1 MVEKLPLDLDKTA
14 DINQKIEESIYDSE
28 YWTVSIPNLLP
39 DTEFPLQFAWVYED
53 GTTSA
58 YSAYKTFTTPGGD
71 TLKRPK
77 FLPTD
82 LTVFQGKLKVNWQG
96 VDVDGDEYGKE
107 FGYVDVLYK
116 LSTDTE
122 WKSAGVFIKS
132 SFLLIPGTPKLTYN
146 VKLVAYTKTGV
157 PSLDSDIQTK
167 ALIQTGPNKPTNVQ
181 RFWSGTKFVVTFTQN
196 PSAVGNEYI
205 KTHKITLTSSTNISF
220 DFEFPVVPGDT
231 QRFELGEDV
240 SNTYFGPQTSPGF
253 SGSVWST
260 DIYNGESE
268 KTAFDFLG
276 YTSPLTAPVIT
287 LSQLV
292 GGYKVSYSD
301 QLDETSKKAFN
312 NISIEESLVSGTS
325 GFNRVSFGPSNPVT
339 ISTGSSLVQRWVRAL
354 VYDNIGGYPKNTDG
368 SPLYSNVATVTPK
381 NADPSDGTPPAVPTV
396 TAGTPTYNTI
406 PITIGVT
413 DSDTKDV
420 YIRYKKSTDS
430 LYGYDITPVSVGSNS
445 WTIKN
450 LAPNTQYNIGVSGG
464 DASSNYSAY
473 SADISATTASS
484 APGTP
489 SNVTISNLSSGVG
502 VLASWTAPAT
512 TALSISKY
520 KVELR
525 KDPSTTNTLIQTQYS
540 FSTNISFS
548 GLSAS
553 STYQIAVSTEDV
565 SGTLSTSVY
574 SSIFTT
580 NTAGGVS
587 DGLPPLASPTP
598 TVTPLYG
605 ALEIRWTPLTIGT
618 RSTTAN
624 PDIVIYEVHASTANG
639 FTPSSATKILE
650 VSGSFA
656 IIKTIAGTAL
666 TYGTTYYVKLIAK
679 DLDGSAAAGSQ
690 GSEKTLQVDNGDL
703 AADSVRANV
712 IKAGTITATEI
723 NSDNLFVGKTFKVGT
738 GGVIFSGTGAAH
750 GNPDT
755 GFYLDSTGQFSLKD
769 RLIFSSA
776 GTLTVNGIINAD
788 SGTLK
793 GALSIDATTMKFGK
807 GVKDSFNGIYIDD
820 NNYWY
825 SNGNFRAGGTG
836 TGITSTG
843 GSLSIISP
851 VTITGT
857 SSITGNL
864 GVIGTIYSG
873 GAVDSGQRTVLNSAG
888 IYAYPAGVGAAATT
902 SIFANAAAGGVTFA
916 TERGRLGSSSN
927 YWLVGANTI
936 SSVAGSGS
944 VTLESSSTNAR
955 IVTSPAAAT
964 STSGISGSGVYGIWS
979 GAIATSGSSTDAQI
993 AAAPFSVTHAGTLNA
1008 NSATIRGKVTA
1019 TSGGFG
1025 TVDANGDVISGWRI
1039 SSNTIQAYGSGAS
1052 AGTINGGN
1060 ITGATIT
1067 GSSFNI
1073 TKDITFSGV
1082 ITVADPSPLV
1092 VDEDTGVTGSGS
1104 IINANTQTITMSF
1117 TDGLINSTG
1126 SLIVKAANTL
1136 ELYGGSAVAASFS
1149 SSGHSIVIPGTSGLY
1164 IGNTSNAQGA
1174 AASSHPAFITI
1185 DGRMRMR
1192 VGAPLF
1198 YPNGSAG
1205 AYIRNIYIKNTSG
1218 VPSSST
1224 GHIGDIMV
1232 TYG

>member
-1 MVEKLPLDLDKTA
+1 MVEKLPLDLEKTA
-14 DINQKIEESIYDSE
+14 DINQKLEESVYDSE

-39 DTEFPLQFAWVYED
+39 DTSFPLQFAWVYED
-53 GTTSA
+53 GTVSE

-71 TLKRPK
+71 TLNRPK

-82 LTVFQGKLKVNWQG
+82 LTIFQGKLKVNWQG

-167 ALIQTGPNKPTNVQ
+167 ALIQNGPNTPTNVQ

-196 PSAVGNEYI
+196 PAAVGNEYI
-205 KTHKITLTSSTNISF
+205 KTNKITLTSSTSISF

-253 SGSVWST
+253 SGKVWST
-260 DIYNGESE
+260 DIYNGESV
-268 KTAFDFLG
+268 KVPFDFLE
-276 YTSPLTAPVIT
+276 YTSILTAPVIT

-301 QLDETSKKAFN
+301 QLDEASKKAFN
-312 NISIEESLVSGTS
+312 NISIEESLVSATS
-325 GFNRVSFGPSNPVT
+325 GFNRVSFGSVNPVT
-339 ISTGSSLVQRWVRAL
+339 ISTGSSTAQRWVRAL
-354 VYDNIGGYPKNTDG
+354 VYDNIGGYPKNIDG
-368 SPLYSNVATVTPK
+368 TPLYSNVATVSPK
-381 NADPSDGTPPAVPTV
+381 NSDPSDGTPPAVPSV
-396 TAGTPTYNTI
+396 SAGTPTATTV
-406 PITIGVT
+406 PITITVV
-413 DSDTKDV
+413 DADTKDV
-420 YIRYKKSTDS
+420 YVRYKKSTES
-430 LYGYDITPVSVGSNS
+430 LYGHDITPVSVGSNP
-445 WTIKN
+445 WTIKG
-450 LAPNTQYNIGVSGG
+450 LQPNTTYNIGVSGG
-464 DASSNYSAY
+464 DSFSNYSAY
-473 SADISATTASS
+473 SADISAVTASS
-484 APGTP
+484 APGAP
-489 SNVTISNLSSGVG
+489 SNVTLSNLSSGVG
-502 VLASWTAPAT
+502 VVASWTAPAT
-512 TALSISKY
+512 TLLSISKY

-525 KDPSTTNTLIQTQYS
+525 KDPATTNTLIQTQYS
-540 FSTNISFS
+540 FSTSISFS
-548 GLSAS
+548 GLSPS
-553 STYQIAVSTEDV
+553 SIYQVTVFTEDV
-565 SGTLSTSVY
+565 SGTFSASA
-574 SSIFTT
+574 SSSAFTT
-580 NTAGGVS
+580 NTSGGLS
-587 DGLPPLASPTP
+587 DGIAPTSSPTP
-598 TVTPLYG
+598 VVTPLYG
-605 ALEIRWTPLTIGT
+605 ALEVRWTAITN
-618 RSTTAN
+618 A
-624 PDIVIYEVHASTANG
+624 DIVTYEVHASTANN
-639 FTPSSATKILE
+639 FTPSAATKVLE
-650 VSGSFA
+650 VAGTFA
-656 IIKTIAGTAL
+656 IVKTISGTPL
-666 TYGTTYYVKLIAK
+666 VYDTIYYVKIIAK
-679 DLDGSAAAGSQ
+679 DVDGAAAAGAQ
-690 GSEKTLQVDNGDL
+690 AFEKPSKVDNGDI
-703 AADSVRANV
+703 AAGAVRANH
-712 IKAGTITATEI
+712 IFTGTITATQMD
-723 NSDNLFVGKTFKVGT
+723 SDNLFVGKTFKIGT
-738 GGVIFSGTGAAH
+738 GGVIFSGTGAAY
-750 GNPDT
+750 GLPTT

-769 RLIFSSA
+769 RLTFSSA
-776 GTLTVNGIINAD
+776 GTLTVKGVIEAD
-788 SGTLK
+788 SGKLL
-793 GALSIDATTMKFGK
+793 GALSIDATSMKFGK

-843 GSLSIISP
+843 GSLSIVSP

-993 AAAPFSVTHAGTLNA
+993 AAAPFSVTHAGALIAT
-1008 NSATIRGKVTA
+1008 SATIRGKVTA

-1025 TVDANGDVISGWRI
+1025 TVDANGDVTSGWRI
-1039 SSNTIQAYGSGAS
+1039 SSKTIQAYGSGEDM
-1052 AGTINGGN
+1052 GTISGGK
-1060 ITGATIT
+1060 IT
-1067 GSSFNI
+1067 GSTITASSFTGGSFYI
-1073 TKDITFSGV
+1073 TKENLAGFSGV
-1082 ITVADPSPLV
+1082 ITVAEPVNL
-1092 VDEDTGVTGSGS
+1092 EDADSGNSGS
-1104 IINANTQTITMSF
+1104 AATVNAGTQTITLSIV
-1117 TDGLINSTG
+1117 DGLINSTG
-1126 SLIVKAANTL
+1126 SLMIKAANTL

-1149 SSGHSIVIPGTSGLY
+1149 SSGHSIVIPGTNGLY
-1164 IGNTSNAQGA
+1164 IGNTSNAQGS

-1185 DGRMRMR
+1185 DGRMRLR
-1192 VGAPLF
+1192 VGAPLY
-1198 YPNGSAG
+1198 YPNGSTG
-1205 AYIRNIYIKNTSG
+1205 AYIRNIYVKSAASTYTPGSG
-1218 VPSSST
+1218 V

-1232 TYG
+1232 TY

>member
-1 MVEKLPLDLDKTA
+1 MVEKLPLDLDKKA
-14 DINQKIEESIYDSE
+14 DINQKVEESVYDSE
-28 YWTVSIPNLLP
+28 YWTVSIPNLSP

-53 GTTSA
+53 GTISD
-58 YSAYKTFTTPGGD
+58 YSAYKTFTTPGED

-82 LTVFQGKLKVNWQG
+82 LTVFQGKLRVNWQG

-167 ALIQTGPNKPTNVQ
+167 ALIQTGPNPPTNVQ

-196 PSAVGNEYI
+196 PAAAGNEYI
-205 KTHKITLTSSTNISF
+205 KSNKITLTSSTNISF
-220 DFEFPVVPGDT
+220 TFEFPVVPGDT
-231 QRFELGEDV
+231 QRYELGEDL
-240 SNTYFGPQTSPGF
+240 SNTYFGPQLNPGF

-260 DIYNGESE
+260 DTYNGESL
-268 KTAFDFLG
+268 KVPFAFLG
-276 YTSPLTAPVIT
+276 YESILTAPVIT
-287 LSQLV
+287 VAQLV
-292 GGYKVSYSD
+292 GGYKVSYTD
-301 QLDETSKKAFN
+301 QLDEASKKAFN
-312 NISIEESLVSGTS
+312 NISIEESLTGSSS

-339 ISTGSSLVQRWVRAL
+339 VSTGTSTAQRWVRAL
-354 VYDNIGGYPKNTDG
+354 VYDNIGGYPKNPDG
-368 SPLYSNVATVTPK
+368 TPLYSNVATVSPK
-381 NADPSDGTPPAVPTV
+381 NSDPSDATPPAVPSV
-396 TAGTPTYNTI
+396 SAGTPTATTV
-406 PITIGVT
+406 PITISVV
-413 DSDTKDV
+413 DADTKDV
-420 YIRYKKSTDS
+420 YVRYKKSTES
-430 LYGYDITPVSVGSNS
+430 IYGYDLTPVSVGSNA
-445 WTIKN
+445 WTIKG
-450 LAPNTQYNIGVSGG
+450 LQPNTAYNIGVSGG
-464 DASSNYSAY
+464 DSFSNYSAY
-473 SADISATTASS
+473 STDINATTASS
-484 APGTP
+484 APGAP
-489 SNVTISNLSSGVG
+489 SNVTLSNLSSGVG
-502 VLASWTAPAT
+502 VVASWTAPAT

-548 GLSAS
+548 GLSPS
-553 STYQIAVSTEDV
+553 SIYQVTVFTEDV
-565 SGTLSTSVY
+565 SGTFSASA
-574 SSIFTT
+574 SSAAFTT
-580 NTAGGVS
+580 NTSGGLS
-587 DGLPPLASPTP
+587 DGIAPTSSPTP
-598 TVTPLYG
+598 VVTPLYG
-605 ALEIRWTPLTIGT
+605 ALEVRWTPIVN
-618 RSTTAN
+618 A
-624 PDIVIYEVHASTANG
+624 DIVTYEVHASTTNN
-639 FTPSSATKILE
+639 FTPSIATKVLE
-650 VSGSFA
+650 VAGTFA
-656 IIKTIAGTAL
+656 IIKTISGAPLVYDTI
-666 TYGTTYYVKLIAK
+666 YYVKIIAK
-679 DLDGSAAAGSQ
+679 DVDGSAAAGAQ
-690 GSEKTLQVDNGDL
+690 AFEKPSKVDNGDI
-703 AADSVRANV
+703 AAGAVRANV
-712 IKAGTITATEI
+712 ILAGSITATQMDA
-723 NSDNLFVGKTFKVGT
+723 DNLFVGKTFKIGT
-738 GGVIFSGTGAAH
+738 GGVIFSGTGAVH
-750 GNPDT
+750 GNPNT

-776 GTLTVNGIINAD
+776 GNLTVNGIINAD

-793 GALSIDATTMKFGK
+793 GALSIDATNMKFGK

-825 SNGNFRAGGTG
+825 SNGNFRAGGAG

-843 GSLSIISP
+843 GSLSIVSP

-857 SSITGNL
+857 SSVTGNL

-873 GAVDSGQRTVLNSAG
+873 SAVDSGQRTVLNSAG
-888 IYAYPAGVGAAATT
+888 IYAYPAGVGASATT
-902 SIFANAAAGGVTFA
+902 SIFANAAANGVTFA

-944 VTLESSSTNAR
+944 VTLESSATNAR
-955 IVTSPAAAT
+955 VVTSPAAAT
-964 STSGISGSGVYGIWS
+964 STSGISGSGLYGIWS
-979 GAIATSGSSTDAQI
+979 GAIAVSGSSTDAQI
-993 AAAPFSVTHAGTLNA
+993 AAAPFSVTHAGALIA

-1025 TVDANGDVISGWRI
+1025 TVDANGDVTSGWRI
-1039 SSNTIQAYGSGAS
+1039 SANTIQAYGSGAT

-1073 TKDITFSGV
+1073 TKEIAFSGV
-1082 ITVADPSPLV
+1082 ITVAEPSAI
-1092 VDEDTGVTGSGS
+1092 EDNDGGNSGAGS

-1126 SLIVKAANTL
+1126 SLMIKAANTL

-1149 SSGHSIVIPGTSGLY
+1149 ASGHSIVIPGTSGLY

-1185 DGRMRMR
+1185 DGRMRLR
-1192 VGAPLF
+1192 VGAPLY
-1198 YPNGSAG
+1198 YPNGSTG
-1205 AYIRNIYIKNTSG
+1205 AYIRNIYVKSAASTYAP
-1218 VPSSST
+1218 PSSV

-1232 TYG
+1232 TY